1 MATQMIPVIL
11 AGGQGTRLWP
21 LSRSARPKQFLAM
34 TGRLSPFQ
42 ETLERVR
49 DSGRYGPPIIITNA
63 EYRFIVGEQAEELG
77 IKLGG
82 VLLEPVA
89 RNTTAAIAAAAIF
102 AERAHGADAVIHV
115 LPSDHAVNTDANYW
129 QSVDTAA
136 AAASAGRLVTFGIT
150 PTAPET
156 GYGYIE
162 AGAARDDG
170 TREVARFVEKPDSEK
185 AAAILKQ
192 GGFYWNS
199 GMFMLGVG
207 SFLGECRALSPE
219 SFDAAQGAVV
229 NAKADLDF
237 IRLDAESFG
246 KAPNISVDYAI
257 FEKTKLIAMIPVSFF
272 WSDLGSWDAV
282 WKVSDKDGGNNAVMG
297 DATLSNTTNSFV
309 LSEKAHVAV
318 EGLDDVAVI
327 ATEDA
332 VYVGKLSEAQKVGAM
347 VKSLKLSPATQGI
360 TEIHRTAYRP
370 WGGYSSVL
378 SGARFQVKRL
388 FVKPGKKLSLQKHH
402 HRAEH
407 WIVVSGTAEVTID
420 GKVTMLSENQSIYLP
435 LGCVHRLANPGKIL
449 LELIEVQTGSY
460 LGEDDIIRIEDE
472 FGRA

>member
-21 LSRSARPKQFLAM
+21 LSRSARPKQFLSL
-34 TGRLSPFQ
+34 TGKLSPFQ
-42 ETLERVR
+42 ETLVRVK
-49 DSGRYGPPIIITNA
+49 DESRYGAPIVITNA

-77 IKLGG
+77 IKLAG

-89 RNTTAAIAAAAIF
+89 RNTTAAIVAAAVF
-102 AERAHGADAVIHV
+102 AEKQSGAQSVIHV
-115 LPSDHAVNTDANYW
+115 LPSDHAVETDANYW
-129 QSVDTAA
+129 ASVDTAA
-136 AAASAGRLVTFGIT
+136 KAAAAGRLVTFGIT
-150 PTAPET
+150 PTGPET

-162 AGAARDDG
+162 AGKDRGDG
-170 TREVARFVEKPDSEK
+170 THDVARFVEKPDVQK
-185 AAAILKQ
+185 AEAMLKQ

-199 GMFMLGVG
+199 GMFVLGVAP
-207 SFLGECRALSPE
+207 FLSECRTLSPE
-219 SFDAAQGAVV
+219 SFEAASAAVDK
-229 NAKADLDF
+229 ARADLDF
-237 IRLDAESFG
+237 IRLDLESFS

-257 FEKTKLIAMIPVSFF
+257 FEKTKLISLVPVTFF

-282 WKVSDKDGGNNAVMG
+282 WKVSAKDASDNAVMG
-297 DATLSNTTNSFV
+297 DATLSNPRNSFV

-347 VKSLKLSPATQGI
+347 VKTLKAKADTQTI

-370 WGGYSSVL
+370 WGGYSSIL
-378 SGARFQVKRL
+378 NGARFQVKRL

-407 WIVVSGTAEVTID
+407 WVVVSGTAEVTID
-420 GKVTMLSENQSIYLP
+420 GKVTMVSENQSIYLP
-435 LGCVHRLANPGKIL
+435 LGCTHRLANPGKIL
-449 LELIEVQTGSY
+449 LEVIEVQTGSY